1 MMSAMVRGLM
11 AAIVLLV
18 LVGATAGASYLHSPR
33 DRHSAEA
40 ARARP
45 VSFGAAGPIVAPGFV
60 GLSMETDGL
69 TTSGGP
75 SGPFDPVLAQLIK
88 NLSPGARPVLRIGG
102 DSTDYSWSPIPG
114 VPRPPGVHY
123 SLTSAWLREV
133 RQLAQATDARLIVG
147 INLQA
152 DSRRVAVAEAR
163 AVVDGIGSQSILG
176 LEPGNEPELYRSV
189 TAATTPATPP
199 AQVIPR
205 RFAAFARVYSGL
217 TNGLP
222 GGALA
227 GPSIGSDKWLPYLRP
242 FLRREPRVRVVTVH
256 RYPLKHCGG
265 GGHNTISDLLSESS
279 SRGLAQSLVP
289 SIRTAHAAGRTLR
302 VDELNSVSCG
312 GEAGVSDTF
321 ASALWSLDTL
331 FEMARVGVDG
341 VNVHTRPLSFS
352 QLFNLSRSGSVWR
365 AAVRPEYYG
374 LLTFALAAP
383 AGSRLLRVSQPPTK
397 GFQVW
402 ATRTASGTVHVVLIN
417 ETERPH
423 TFSVK
428 LPARGSFTAM
438 VLRAGRLGATAG
450 VTLGGE
456 SFRPG
461 TTTGLL
467 AGAPQSRNS
476 TPVNGVAR
484 VQLPASSAVLLSDPA

>member
-1 MMSAMVRGLM
+1 M
-11 AAIVLLV
+11 AAAV
-18 LVGATAGASYLHSPR
+18 LVALIGVGAGAAISRSTPDGHPG
-33 DRHSAEA
+33 HA
-40 ARARP
+40 ARSLT
-45 VSFGAAGPIVAPGFV
+45 VSFGAPGRTVAPGFL

-75 SGPFDPVLAQLIK
+75 IGPFDPVLVQLIK

-114 VPRPPGVHY
+114 VSRPPGVHY

-163 AVVDGIGSQSILG
+163 AVVGGIGSQSILG

-242 FLRREPRVRVVTVH
+242 FLRGEPRVRVVTVH

-265 GGHNTISDLLSESS
+265 GGHSTISDLLSESS
-279 SRGLAQSLVP
+279 SHGLAQSLIP
-289 SIRTAHAAGRTLR
+289 SIRTAHAAGRPLR

-331 FEMARVGVDG
+331 FEMAGVGVDG

-352 QLFNLSRSGSVWR
+352 QLFDLSHSGSVWH

-383 AGSRLLRVSQPPTK
+383 AGSRLLHVSQPPTT
-397 GFQVW
+397 GLHIW
-402 ATRTASGTVHVVLIN
+402 ATRTAAGVVHVVLIN
-417 ETERPH
+417 ETRRGRAL
-423 TFSVK
+423 TVS
-428 LPARGSFTAM
+428 LPGRGSFTTT
-438 VLRAGRLGATAG
+438 VLRAPGLGATGG
-450 VTLGGE
+450 VTLGDL
-456 SFRPG
+456 SFGPG
-461 TTTGLL
+461 TRTGVL
-467 AGAPQSRNS
+467 AGAGPAVRA
-476 TPVNGVAR
+476 TPYNGPVR
-484 VQLPASSAVLLSDPA
+484 VQVPPSSAVLLSPSG